1 MDKTIW
7 IICTAMAIILWSSTS
22 LLYKA
27 GIHRKNEKYVCLKY
41 TVSVGVVCFII
52 ALGYYLVRQE
62 PFSIW
67 ESAIRYWPMTVF
79 GFVYAAINTISFNGY
94 IYNEATVQSP
104 IEGISGGTSTILLM
118 IVYLL
123 LGRVDSF
130 WALMT
135 PLRTVGIL
143 IIMMSVVMLSIVRNR
158 EEKSRLKNQTNAQKS
173 SWKWRGLGTL
183 IFPVLFSLVDGLETV
198 VTGICLDTTYG
209 YAMPEG
215 DSIIIVGFEYAFV
228 AFCCWIYLYLMEKE
242 IYNPFKRENSKRI
255 LGALTDNIGIVFYTY
270 AMAIDSIST
279 DPVLAVYPV
288 VAMLGGSIILKEK
301 VSIGQYICLTGI
313 VLGSILIVLNI
324 AL

>member
-7 IICTAMAIILWSSTS
+7 LICTAMAIILWSSTS

-27 GIHRKNEKYVCLKY
+27 GINRKNEKYVCLKY
-41 TVSVGVVCFII
+41 TVSVGFVCFIL

-62 PFSIW
+62 SFSIW

-130 WALMT
+130 WALIT
-135 PLRTVGIL
+135 PLRTIGIL

-158 EEKSRLKNQTNAQKS
+158 EEKSRLENQTNVQKS

-215 DSIIIVGFEYAFV
+215 DSIIIVGFEYA
-228 AFCCWIYLYLMEKE
+228 
-242 IYNPFKRENSKRI
+242 
-255 LGALTDNIGIVFYTY
+255 
-270 AMAIDSIST
+270 
-279 DPVLAVYPV
+279 
-288 VAMLGGSIILKEK
+288 
-301 VSIGQYICLTGI
+301 
-313 VLGSILIVLNI
+313 
-324 AL
+324 